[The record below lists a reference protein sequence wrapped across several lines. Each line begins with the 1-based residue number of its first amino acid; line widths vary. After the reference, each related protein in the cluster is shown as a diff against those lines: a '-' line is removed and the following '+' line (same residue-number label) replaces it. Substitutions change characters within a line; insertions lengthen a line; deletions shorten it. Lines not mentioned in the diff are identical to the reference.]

1 MPPCHEIK
9 YICEVKTLGFS
20 IVFLVA
26 LRITNGQVYI
36 EDDLR
41 KKELRSLYTA
51 LENSTDDTAR
61 IRLSVAIGET
71 VPIFRV
77 NYWDSLAVIC
87 NKKLKNIRQAD
98 LKKYWL
104 LYMGK
109 CLNNCGFVY
118 NIENNR
124 TQALAYYDSSMR
136 VQLRAGQKGEAANAI
151 SNMAVIYKDMGDIKK
166 SLEYMHKTFAMLE
179 GTDDVYRLA
188 TALNNIAQ
196 VYNDMGDNMNAIEH
210 YIKALDIYEK
220 VDNKEGIALVYG
232 NLGIVHLELKNYKVA
247 LSYLKKA
254 ADFQNRI
261 GDIEGY
267 ARSLNNIAVYY
278 QKTENY
284 REAVNM
290 ANKSLDVY
298 LKTKDY
304 HGISMAYVNRGV
316 PNSKIA
322 IELPDSQK
330 KLRDS
335 ILTRSYEDFKTALDL
350 AITYNEIQVLSN
362 IYNNLAYYYVLT
374 GDIEAAEA
382 HANSALKYA
391 DSLNYSSEKRD
402 AYMRLSD
409 ISEKKG
415 DFRKAFYYYKYFILY
430 RDSVENTRLA
440 KAAIQQDLSKQ
451 FREQKLNDS
460 LIHVRQ
466 TEQQQSRIQMQEADL
481 KRESL
486 MRYVLIG
493 AGLLAVI
500 IAVLA
505 FRAYRSKRKDHEII
519 KNQKIEV
526 QYQKELIEEKHQE
539 ISDSIHYAR
548 RIQRAILPAM
558 NEFRRVL
565 PQSFVL
571 YLPKDV
577 VAGDFYWL
585 ESVVDR
591 SAKPEGGE
599 SIVLLAAADCTGH
612 GVPGAMVSVVCNNAL
627 NRAVREYGLTV
638 PGEILDKT
646 REIVIAEFEKSE
658 DDVKD
663 GMDISLC
670 SLTSSPPK
678 EGLGEVVKLQWAGA
692 NNPLWI
698 IREGEL
704 IEYKPD
710 KQPIGKFTDAKSFT
724 TKTMELQKGDTLYI
738 FTDGYQDQFGGEKGK
753 KFKAANL
760 KQLLLPIQHENMDR
774 QCHLLAEAFE
784 KWREGFEQVDDV
796 CVIGVRL

>member
-1 MPPCHEIK
+1 
-9 YICEVKTLGFS
+9 
-20 IVFLVA
+20 
-26 LRITNGQVYI
+26 
-36 EDDLR
+36 
-41 KKELRSLYTA
+41 
-51 LENSTDDTAR
+51 
-61 IRLSVAIGET
+61 
-71 VPIFRV
+71 
-77 NYWDSLAVIC
+77 
-87 NKKLKNIRQAD
+87 
-98 LKKYWL
+98 
-104 LYMGK
+104 
-109 CLNNCGFVY
+109 
-118 NIENNR
+118 
-124 TQALAYYDSSMR
+124 
-136 VQLRAGQKGEAANAI
+136 
-151 SNMAVIYKDMGDIKK
+151 
-166 SLEYMHKTFAMLE
+166 
-179 GTDDVYRLA
+179 
-188 TALNNIAQ
+188 
-196 VYNDMGDNMNAIEH
+196 
-210 YIKALDIYEK
+210 
-220 VDNKEGIALVYG
+220 
-232 NLGIVHLELKNYKVA
+232 
-247 LSYLKKA
+247 
-254 ADFQNRI
+254 
-261 GDIEGY
+261 
-267 ARSLNNIAVYY
+267 
-278 QKTENY
+278 
-284 REAVNM
+284 
-290 ANKSLDVY
+290 
-298 LKTKDY
+298 
-304 HGISMAYVNRGV
+304 
-316 PNSKIA
+316 
-322 IELPDSQK
+322 
-330 KLRDS
+330 LRDS

-350 AITYNEIQVLSN
+350 AITFNEIQVLSN

-374 GDIEAAEA
+374 GNIEAAEEY
-382 HANSALKYA
+382 ANQALQYA

-402 AYMRLSD
+402 AYMRLYD

-415 DFRKAFYYYKYFILY
+415 DFRKAYYYYKNFILY

-460 LIHVRQ
+460 LVHLRH

-493 AGLLAVI
+493 AGLLAMI

-558 NEFRRVL
+558 NEFSSVL

-585 ESVVDR
+585 ESVVNR
-591 SAKPEGGE
+591 SAKTEGGE

-663 GMDISLC
+663 GMDISLVAI
-670 SLTSSPPK
+670 PI
-678 EGLGEVVKLQWAGA
+678 LGAAGRLSIKWAGA

-724 TKTMELQKGDTLYI
+724 TQTVELQKGDTLYI
-738 FTDGYQDQFGGEKGK
+738 FTDGFQDQFGGEKGK

-760 KQLLLPIQHENMDR
+760 KQLLLPIQHETMDR
-774 QCHLLAEAFE
+774 QRELLAEAFE
-784 KWREGFEQVDDV
+784 NWRVGFEQVDDV